1 MASQESFNERLKTIA
16 EGVLSLEINTIVCP
30 HIEAEKMPQPEHAL
44 IDLAN
49 AYGAWLRDHHNRNVF
64 TANEPS
70 KASAQF
76 FQTLRQAAA
85 ELLELESTKDK
96 NLLERIRK
104 NSDQL
109 TGMFLRMNQGRPEPI
124 VLTRNASK
132 LPQEVELKPE
142 ELVVVRKAWELM
154 LDEIAMQ
161 TTIQIDGDVVQRIL
175 RRPPDG
181 IDPAQ
186 IMKAHERAVDIST
199 KFWGDLVGLVGG
211 ALKGLGQFLTGSKP
225 S

>member
-1 MASQESFNERLKTIA
+1 MPSQESFNQRLKTIA
-16 EGVLSLEINTIVCP
+16 EGVLSLEINTIVCA

-49 AYGAWLRDHHNRNVF
+49 EYGAWLRERHKKDVF
-64 TANEPS
+64 TPGEPS
-70 KASAQF
+70 KASAAF
-76 FQTLRQAAA
+76 FQTLRQAAT
-85 ELLELESTKDK
+85 ELLRNGEDA

-109 TGMFLRMNQGRPEPI
+109 MGIFLRIDAGRAQPI
-124 VLTRNASK
+124 ELTRAQQQ

-142 ELVVVRKAWELM
+142 ELLVVRKAWELM

-175 RRPPDG
+175 RRAPKGVDL
-181 IDPAQ
+181 DQ
-186 IMKAHERAVDIST
+186 VMKAHERAVDIST
-199 KFWGDLVGLVGG
+199 SFWGDLVGLIGG
-211 ALKGLGQFLTGSKP
+211 ALKGLGQLLTGGKS

>member
-1 MASQESFNERLKTIA
+1 
-16 EGVLSLEINTIVCP
+16 
-30 HIEAEKMPQPEHAL
+30 
-44 IDLAN
+44 
-49 AYGAWLRDHHNRNVF
+49 LRH
-64 TANEPS
+64 
-70 KASAQF
+70 
-76 FQTLRQAAA
+76 AAA
-85 ELLELESTKDK
+85 QLLAKADAKDT

-109 TGMFLRMNQGRPEPI
+109 MGMFMRINQGRSQPI

-175 RRPPDG
+175 RRPPEG
-181 IDPAQ
+181 GDPAQ

-211 ALKGLGQFLTGSKP
+211 ALRGLGEFLTGSK
-225 S
+225 SS